1 MPSGTVKWFDDKKGF
16 GFIENDDGG
25 DIFVHHTGIQGSG
38 FKTLSDGERVSF
50 DIEQGDKGPKAVNV
64 TKVSQ

>member
-1 MPSGTVKWFDDKKGF
+1 MPSGTIKWFDEKKGY

-38 FKTLSDGERVSF
+38 FKTLSDGDRVSF

-64 TKVSQ
+64 MKV

>member
-1 MPSGTVKWFDDKKGF
+1 MPSGIVKWFDEKKGY
-16 GFIENDDGG
+16 GFIENDEGG

-38 FKTLSDGERVSF
+38 FKTLSDGDRVSF

-64 TKVSQ
+64 IKV

>member
-1 MPSGTVKWFDDKKGF
+1 MPSGTVKWFDEKKGY
-16 GFIENDDGG
+16 GFIENDEGG

-38 FKTLSDGERVSF
+38 FKTLSDGDRVSF

-64 TKVSQ
+64 IKV

>member
-1 MPSGTVKWFDDKKGF
+1 MPSGTVKWFDEKKGY
-16 GFIENDDGG
+16 GFIENEAGG

-38 FKTLSDGERVSF
+38 FKTLSDGDRVTF

-64 TKVSQ
+64 VKV

>member
-1 MPSGTVKWFDDKKGF
+1 MPSGSVKWFDEKKGF

-38 FKTLSDGERVSF
+38 FKTLSDGDRVSF

-64 TKVSQ
+64 MKV